1 MKAFV
6 DASLALAGDQANL
19 PKACLDQVVG
29 SVPAWASGSVRAS
42 DDALV
47 FETIAPTTGESAS
60 TTKGSASAIASHLP
74 PTTLA
79 AIEIRDLGPRLV
91 DGVDALKKAL
101 ACDPA
106 TAAAIDQ
113 VEQALAAVGGVEALL
128 GWADDTAVA
137 VEFNGGAFGG
147 GLAATTS
154 DEAAASRTLDQLQAL
169 LALGGSSA
177 GVTVRTEA
185 FGDGELLI
193 LTVPSGRSRHGGAR
207 DRDHGPGW
215 RLRPRDRRLREG
227 RGPDVRPARPSP
239 SSTRTSG
246 RSRPPAATGSA
257 TSSSTSR
264 PSAVAVETMI
274 PAADKAQYETEI
286 KPFLEP
292 FEAFA
297 SVAEAPASTAVSRAV
312 ITFTK

>member
-1 MKAFV
+1 M
-6 DASLALAGDQANL
+6 
-19 PKACLDQVVG
+19 
-29 SVPAWASGSVRAS
+29 
-42 DDALV
+42 
-47 FETIAPTTGESAS
+47 AS

-79 AIEIRDLGPRLV
+79 AIEVRDLGPRLV
-91 DGVDALKKAL
+91 DVVDALKKAL

-106 TAAAIDQ
+106 TASAIDQ
-113 VEQALAAVGGVEALL
+113 VDKALAAVGGVEALL

-154 DEAAASRTLDQLQAL
+154 DEAAAGRTLDQLQAL
-169 LALGGSSA
+169 LALGGSGA

-185 FGDGELLI
+185 YGDGELLI
-193 LTVPSGRSRHGGAR
+193 LTVPSAAAGMAVPEIAITVQGGVFVLGTV
-207 DRDHGPGW
+207 DFVK
-215 RLRPRDRRLREG
+215 
-227 RGPDVRPARPSP
+227 DVVQTSAG
-239 SSTRTSG
+239 SSLAQLDTYKRAIE
-246 RSRPPAATGSA
+246 AAGGDGISDVFVDLTA
-257 TSSSTSR
+257 IR
-264 PSAVAVETMI
+264 VAAETMI